1 MSVINMFRKEALR
14 HQYKTQEF
22 GHSVI
27 KQPSIINQAIWVLC
41 FVILIIVIF
50 IKFITLTSTQSF
62 NLSIAVDNYLPLV
75 TPSPSIIKEQLV
87 NETEQVDRNQSIYL
101 LSNIN
106 ETQPKQ
112 YYLRAPSSG
121 LFFHLNTDSNIS
133 SPYKP
138 IGFILKNNSNNEF
151 SFWLKDKPKK
161 AILVGDQVKVTI
173 GEKKLEGKISMMLGN
188 FTNQKGKKIF
198 IKFKNSRD
206 LSSLSPKAEMQ
217 LSLKQQPKSIAQLL
231 N

>member
-14 HQYKTQEF
+14 HQYKSQEF

-27 KQPSIINQAIWVLC
+27 KQPNIINKSIWALC
-41 FVILIIVIF
+41 FTMLISVIMMQY
-50 IKFITLTSTQSF
+50 ITLTSTQDF
-62 NLSIAVDNYLPLV
+62 NIEIAVDNFQPLV
-75 TPSPSIIKEQLV
+75 LPAPSIITKQLV
-87 NETEQVDRNQSIYL
+87 KEGEQVDKNQSIYL

-106 ETQPKQ
+106 EIKPKQ
-112 YYLRAPSSG
+112 YYLRSPSSG

-161 AILVGDQVKVTI
+161 NILVGDKVTI
-173 GEKKLEGKISMMLGN
+173 SIDEKKLEGKVSMLLGN
-188 FTNQKGKKIF
+188 FTNKNGKKIY
-198 IKFKNSRD
+198 IKLNNIREISA
-206 LSSLSPKAEMQ
+206 LSPKANMY
-217 LSLKQQPKSIAQLL
+217 LSLTQQPKSIAQLL